1 MKKIKRSGFVH
12 PVFTSEQSNLIADV
26 LRERYEKCER
36 EIESCKGDLDHIRTL
51 LEHTNNIEN
60 VIAFR
65 TKEDFCE
72 GKLEKCK
79 NMKKMI
85 KETLNN
91 LFGTVDDET
100 N

>member
-1 MKKIKRSGFVH
+1 MKKIERLGFVH
-12 PVFTSEQSNLIADV
+12 PVFTSEQANLIANV
-26 LRERYEKCER
+26 LRERYEKCDH
-36 EIESCKGDLDHIRTL
+36 EIESCKGDLDHVRAL

-72 GKLEKCK
+72 SKLEKYK

-85 KETLNN
+85 KKTLNN
-91 LFGTVDDET
+91 LFGTVDDDT
-100 N
+100 I